1 MILSFGVSGVG
12 FDRRS
17 STEAQWS
24 PAGRVRTLLQVGKVT
39 KFKIFEWQPCG
50 HKWEIDTDEESAN
63 EYMNKCLICEIE
75 ALLAEIK
82 ANNKTYRMAQ
92 DRANNDIETLTA
104 DIDEYQ
110 QQQDEIIVA
119 LGSKGILP
127 SEIVSKVR
135 SLLAEGRR
143 WKELCASMLIH
154 VEPGAG
160 QRRADSYEDEYN
172 DLVATQ
178 QDKTPVLPETEI
190 QVESD
195 GETDAAD
202 TRQKPKPGYNG
213 PTGGSGGPPG

>member
-1 MILSFGVSGVG
+1 M
-12 FDRRS
+12 
-17 STEAQWS
+17 
-24 PAGRVRTLLQVGKVT
+24 T

-63 EYMNKCLICEIE
+63 EYMNKCLICEVE

-92 DRANNDIETLTA
+92 DRANDDIEALTA

-135 SLLAEGRR
+135 SLLAENRALREGLEDFFSQIEDCRSTHTVCGQFTSLATAI
-143 WKELCASMLIH
+143 KENLAS
-154 VEPGAG
+154 
-160 QRRADSYEDEYN
+160 
-172 DLVATQ
+172 VATLQ
-178 QDKTPVLPETEI
+178 NKAPVLSETETQMDGSQEQINEDKTPLRAD
-190 QVESD
+190 QVEAD

-202 TRQKPKPGYNG
+202 TRQDCQHCSMTRND
-213 PTGGSGGPPG
+213 GSMCCRLCGDDLA